1 MAWIRGL
8 CLQIHLLSVTWGC
21 FRLLLLWQCRSCLQL
36 SPQHW
41 SCSKASCKTSLGQ
54 HWGKYLTCPA
64 PEHGCCGAGGS
75 QGSWAG
81 MPAQGAPSC
90 GQRVCPVGQAVSWGT
105 RSHGHRWMPSEGS
118 PCAMSQETQGA
129 RGWNSQRWTRT
140 DGEGSCTP
148 LRAGTSVPKA
158 LGLRGWLEARSQ
170 QPCFSQPSHP
180 LPGPEKAPRLE
191 VPLLWQQGQ
200 MAGTTRAQR
209 SSGQAEPWGS
219 AAEAGHCPPPPDV
232 SCLRSRHGLGAA
244 RS

>member
-1 MAWIRGL
+1 MQKLPPTLSSALELQQSQLQNQPGPALGQIFDLPCSRAW
-8 CLQIHLLSVTWGC
+8 
-21 FRLLLLWQCRSCLQL
+21 LLWCWWVPRQL
-36 SPQHW
+36 GRDASP
-41 SCSKASCKTSLGQ
+41 
-54 HWGKYLTCPA
+54 
-64 PEHGCCGAGGS
+64 GS
-75 QGSWAG
+75 AK
-81 MPAQGAPSC
+81 
-90 GQRVCPVGQAVSWGT
+90 RVCPMGQAVSWGT
-105 RSHGHRWMPSEGS
+105 RSHGHRGMPSEGS

-129 RGWNSQRWTRT
+129 RGWNSQRWTRA

-148 LRAGTSVPKA
+148 LRAGTSVPEA

-209 SSGQAEPWGS
+209 SSGQAEPRGS

>member
-41 SCSKASCKTSLGQ
+41 SCSKAGCKTSLGQ

-81 MPAQGAPSC
+81 MSAQGVPSC
-90 GQRVCPVGQAVSWGT
+90 GQHVCPVGQAVSWGT

-129 RGWNSQRWTRT
+129 PAPRSELTPVSPKHSGSGAGWKPGRSSPASASPRT
-140 DGEGSCTP
+140 LCLAP
-148 LRAGTSVPKA
+148 RKHH
-158 LGLRGWLEARSQ
+158 GLRSPSCGSRDKWLGQHELSGPLARQNPGEALQRQ
-170 QPCFSQPSHP
+170 DTALRHP
-180 LPGPEKAPRLE
+180 
-191 VPLLWQQGQ
+191 
-200 MAGTTRAQR
+200 T
-209 SSGQAEPWGS
+209 
-219 AAEAGHCPPPPDV
+219 CP
-232 SCLRSRHGLGAA
+232 A
-244 RS
+244 